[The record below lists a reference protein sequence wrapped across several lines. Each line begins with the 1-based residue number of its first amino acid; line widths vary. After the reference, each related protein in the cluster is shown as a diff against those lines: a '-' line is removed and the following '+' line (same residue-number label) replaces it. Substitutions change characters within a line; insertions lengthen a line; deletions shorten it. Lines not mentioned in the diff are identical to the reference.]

1 MHKRMFALIV
11 AVFCVALV
19 SCVGAYG
26 IRGLFHNNRPV
37 VAAAQPRTQVSLP
50 SWGPGDLRDIALR
63 MAAEA
68 GDANPTSIQ
77 YVRTTNRQAAATLF
91 QAAATLFHGDS
102 SSNDPCYAVVL
113 QGNFIDT
120 KAFFPAGATPP
131 AGTTICFMVRAS
143 DGAVTDFGINS
154 LSYAN
159 LDQIG
164 WVVSIAP

>member
-1 MHKRMFALIV
+1 MHRRAFALIV

-26 IRGLFHNNRPV
+26 IRGLLHNTQPV
-37 VAAAQPRTQVSLP
+37 VAAAQPSNRVSLP
-50 SWGPGDLRDIALR
+50 SWGTGDLRDIALR

-68 GDANPTSIQ
+68 GDADPMSVR
-77 YVRTTNRQAAATLF
+77 YVRKTNRQAAAI
-91 QAAATLFHGDS
+91 LFHGDS

-131 AGTTICFMVRAS
+131 AGTTICFVVRAS
-143 DGAVTDFGINS
+143 DGAVTDCGINS

-159 LDQIG
+159 LDQMG

>member
-37 VAAAQPRTQVSLP
+37 VAAAQPSNQVSLP
-50 SWGPGDLRDIALR
+50 SWGTGDLRDIALR

-91 QAAATLFHGDS
+91 HGDS

-120 KAFFPAGATPP
+120 KTFFPAGATPP
-131 AGTTICFMVRAS
+131 AGTTTCFIVRAS